1 LPKAEKFDAGST
13 GCNKMTHFV
22 TESPDATNELV
33 TFPIL
38 KIRRDPK
45 RSG

>member
-1 LPKAEKFDAGST
+1 LSKDKKFDAGST
-13 GCNKMTHFV
+13 GYNKMTHFV
-22 TESPDATNELV
+22 MENPDSTNELV

-38 KIRRDPK
+38 IIRRDPK

>member
-1 LPKAEKFDAGST
+1 MPP
-13 GCNKMTHFV
+13 FV
-22 TESPDATNELV
+22 TESPEATNELV
-33 TFPIL
+33 TFPVL

>member
-1 LPKAEKFDAGST
+1 
-13 GCNKMTHFV
+13 MTHFV
-22 TESPDATNELV
+22 TENPDATNEV

>member
-1 LPKAEKFDAGST
+1 LPRAKKFDAGST
-13 GCNKMTHFV
+13 DCNKMTHFV
-22 TESPDATNELV
+22 TEIPDGTNELV